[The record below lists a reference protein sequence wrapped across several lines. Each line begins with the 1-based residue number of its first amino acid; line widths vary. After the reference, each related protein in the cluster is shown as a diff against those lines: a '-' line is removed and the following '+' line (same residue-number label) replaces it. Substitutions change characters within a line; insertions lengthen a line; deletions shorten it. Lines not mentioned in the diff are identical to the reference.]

1 MDFRLFQVISFGIID
16 LIRMFRNVAHLGLAE
31 SKGATERFLSVY
43 NISRNTDD
51 TGYDFGKTTL
61 HLFVK
66 YAGLF
71 ADGTLVM
78 ENGEVYPCA
87 RQTVSDTHIMNVL
100 DK

>member
-1 MDFRLFQVISFGIID
+1 MDFNFQVITFGIID
-16 LIRMFRNVAHLGLAE
+16 LIKMFRNVAHLDLRD
-31 SKGATERFLSVY
+31 SKNATDRFISVY
-43 NISRNTDD
+43 SIFRNAND

-87 RQTVSDTHIMNVL
+87 RQACSDTHIMDVL
-100 DK
+100 G